1 MCILPALGLGL
12 EDDADLV
19 RKDLLALAHLVEGG
33 RVDHLVQLREE
44 KQVREDR
51 ELLHELLGLLNCR
64 LPTSKP
70 LGVGIGLDDVVVRH
84 NLQGF
89 GRERRAGSRRG
100 DHGALRAHHDREKQE
115 RTHVDGWTISAR
127 PNGMVRGSSKGGTYG
142 PRVGTDESAA

>member
-12 EDDADLV
+12 EYDADLV
-19 RKDLLALAHLVEGG
+19 REDLLALAHLVEGG

-51 ELLHELLGLLNCR
+51 ELLHELLCLLNCR

-84 NLQGF
+84 NLQRF
-89 GRERRAGSRRG
+89 GRERRARSRRG
-100 DHGALRAHHDREKQE
+100 DHGALRAHHDRDKQE
-115 RTHVDGWTISAR
+115 RTESHMDGRSR
-127 PNGMVRGSSKGGTYG
+127 PGR
-142 PRVGTDESAA
+142 